1 MRIFAPNQHPQLM
14 HRKPVKE
21 AISHKEFMYASLPDP
36 PPRVRVWSRDYDTNN
51 SHVGIEE
58 KTLGVSVFEFC
69 PPAADSPVLVFTTL
83 ADYRY
88 E

>member
-1 MRIFAPNQHPQLM
+1 
-14 HRKPVKE
+14 
-21 AISHKEFMYASLPDP
+21 MYASLPDP
-36 PPRVRVWSRDYDTNN
+36 PPRARVWSRDYDTNN

-83 ADYRY
+83 
-88 E
+88 